1 MITVGTFAAFVWPGG
16 LGPGAFGA
24 LTEVYG
30 DLLRAAGAAERLS
43 ELLNAEATIA
53 PPAKPRSF
61 PQPPLGTLEFARV
74 EFHYPTR
81 PDAPALHDF
90 SLAIHPRETVA
101 IVGPSGAG
109 KSTHFQLAERFY
121 DHQAGQILLDGV
133 PRTDTEPATPH

>member
-61 PQPPLGTLEFARV
+61 PQPPLGTLEFAKV

-81 PDAPALHDF
+81 PDAPALR
-90 SLAIHPRETVA
+90 SEERR
-101 IVGPSGAG
+101 VGKECVSTC
-109 KSTHFQLAERFY
+109 KSRWRPYH
-121 DHQAGQILLDGV
+121 
-133 PRTDTEPATPH
+133 

>member
-43 ELLNAEATIA
+43 ELLHAEATIA

-81 PDAPALHDF
+81 LAAPALHDF
-90 SLAIHPRETVA
+90 SLPINPPAPGE
-101 IVGPSGAG
+101 IVHPSGAG
-109 KSTHFQLAERFY
+109 RSSPFQPTKPFSHPQHCTH
-121 DHQAGQILLDGV
+121 
-133 PRTDTEPATPH
+133 